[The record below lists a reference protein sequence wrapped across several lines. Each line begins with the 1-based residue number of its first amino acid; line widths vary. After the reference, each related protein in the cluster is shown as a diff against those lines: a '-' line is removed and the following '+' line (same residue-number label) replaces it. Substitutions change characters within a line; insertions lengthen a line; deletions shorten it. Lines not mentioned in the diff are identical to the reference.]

1 MAGTHHKYLGILNQ
15 FFLSIMFFFHWSFAI
30 SARCCFIFT
39 RLVSSFPWMFFS
51 NFWILIEDCNFCV
64 FIFAMAGQCCQ
75 NVPAENPHS
84 IYQKSPLVP
93 TKVSSQKSPHFAK
106 ISPLFL
112 KIPTIFEKNPNILLK
127 FLQFFKKIPTF
138 CKNFPLFSKNFKNF
152 NPHLKKMVPTEP
164 LKIPTV
170 GINPHFRQHCW
181 LDYFCHK
188 NAPKITSIHHPRIFA
203 KNKLFTFFGKK

>member
-1 MAGTHHKYLGILNQ
+1 MLEN
-15 FFLSIMFFFHWSFAI
+15 
-30 SARCCFIFT
+30 
-39 RLVSSFPWMFFS
+39 
-51 NFWILIEDCNFCV
+51 E
-64 FIFAMAGQCCQ
+64 QCCQ
-75 NVPAENPHS
+75 KVLAENPHS
-84 IYQKSPLVP
+84 ISQKSPLVP

-170 GINPHFRQHCW
+170 GINPHFRQHW
-181 LDYFCHK
+181 VVRLLLVFSESH
-188 NAPKITSIHHPRIFA
+188 ASFSARA
-203 KNKLFTFFGKK
+203 ELLLSLFLVRMLLGQVADRTEAD